1 MEAKIVDTYVETY
14 IRDLLPGQIPFLTVL
29 EETATRDHV
38 PIVQPEVAQLMKL
51 LVAQYQPK
59 RVLEIGAAIGYSG
72 SLMAI
77 EMKKGHID
85 TIELNE
91 DTASRA
97 RQTFKTL
104 KESGLTDTSV
114 ELHIGDAREVIETL
128 NDAPYDLIFIDAAKG
143 HYEAFLALIMPRL
156 KVGGLIISDNV
167 LFKGM
172 VATDH
177 YVIRRKITIVKR
189 MRSYL
194 KCISSHPELTTSVL
208 SVGDGVAL
216 SLKKEKKHNE

>member
-14 IRDLLPGQIPFLTVL
+14 IRDLLPGQIPFLTAL
-29 EETATRDHV
+29 EDIAARDHV

-72 SLMAI
+72 ALMAI
-77 EMKKGHID
+77 EMKRGHLD

-91 DTASRA
+91 ETAARA
-97 RQTFKTL
+97 QETFKAL
-104 KESGLTDTSV
+104 RQSNLTKASIT
-114 ELHIGDAREVIETL
+114 LHIGDAKEVIDTL

-143 HYEAFLALIMPRL
+143 HYEAFLDLIMPRL
-156 KVGGLIISDNV
+156 SVGGLIISDNV

-189 MRSYL
+189 MRNYL
-194 KCISSHPELTTSVL
+194 KRISTHPELTTSIL

-216 SLKKEKKHNE
+216 SLKKEKEQNE

>member
-14 IRDLLPGQIPFLTVL
+14 IRDLLPGHHPFLTGL
-29 EETATRDHV
+29 EEIAARDHV

-51 LVAQYQPK
+51 LLAQYQPK

-91 DTASRA
+91 ETAARA
-97 RQTFKTL
+97 GETFKSL
-104 KESGLTDTSV
+104 KQSGLTETSID
-114 ELHIGDAREVIETL
+114 LHLGDAREVIETL
-128 NDAPYDLIFIDAAKG
+128 NEAPYDLIFIDAAKG
-143 HYEAFLALIMPRL
+143 HYEAFLDLIMPRL
-156 KVGGLIISDNV
+156 KIGGLIISDNV

-194 KCISSHPELTTSVL
+194 KCISSHPELTTSIL

-216 SLKKEKKHNE
+216 SLKKEKESHE